1 MLRRRAGDPGCRLTY
16 RWVVMRIDDRASHAT
31 TVATG
36 LARLR
41 VARDNGQL
49 AGLCTRLGVQLLT
62 LHGSAA
68 RGEDQPQDIDLG
80 VLFASDEDARRG
92 LVPLVA
98 ALVELAG
105 TDLVDVMDV
114 RRASPTG
121 RARALAHDAHVLYE
135 ARPGLATRQEMAA
148 ITLEIE
154 LAPLRQAQLEHL
166 ASW

>member
-1 MLRRRAGDPGCRLTY
+1 MVSAGLT
-16 RWVVMRIDDRASHAT
+16 
-31 TVATG
+31 
-36 LARLR
+36 RLR
-41 VARDNGQL
+41 QARDDGHL
-49 AGLCTRLGVQLLT
+49 AGLCTRFGVDLLT

-68 RGEDQPQDIDLG
+68 RGEDQPQDLDLG
-80 VLFASDEDARRG
+80 VLFASDDDTRKG
-92 LVPLVA
+92 LVPLIA

-121 RARALAHDAHVLYE
+121 RARALAHDSQVLYE

-154 LAPLRQAQLEHL
+154 LAPLRRAQLEHL
-166 ASW
+166 AAR